1 METKHKKE
9 KRGESQSGYAGGV
22 AGGQQARKQAN
33 DILVFLPR
41 NLIWGCHGEL

>member
-9 KRGESQSGYAGGV
+9 NAGKANGDMLGDSKH
-22 AGGQQARKQAN
+22 ASKQN